1 MPNKSRQRRPGTIP
15 HRTYWSEETV
25 AVIDAYQ
32 RDYHLPS
39 FSAAA
44 EVLVRQ
50 GAQQSLPEILTPII
64 DRSVRKT
71 LNAGIARL
79 IKLQVY
85 TAVEAGIAQR
95 FAAAAVRDVGRLK
108 HDDPE
113 RFTRIREAAIADT
126 RRRLHRD
133 NISAIIA
140 DLYAELISEGQH
152 GTVASADSLAPPP
165 HAPSDG

>member
-1 MPNKSRQRRPGTIP
+1 MTKRRMGTCP
-15 HRTYWSEETV
+15 HRTCWTVETV
-25 AVIDAYQ
+25 QQIEAYQ
-32 RDYHLPS
+32 RTQHIPS

-44 EVLVRQ
+44 ETLVRI
-50 GAQQSLPEILTPII
+50 GLAQAPAAVLAPIVTSAVRQAVHREL
-64 DRSVRKT
+64 DR
-71 LNAGIARL
+71 LM
-79 IKLQVY
+79 KLQVY
-85 TAVEAGIAQR
+85 TAIEAGIAQR

-140 DLYAELISEGQH
+140 DLYADVTQH
-152 GTVASADSLAPPP
+152 YATDTAARLPNAP
-165 HAPSDG
+165 AETERG

>member
-1 MPNKSRQRRPGTIP
+1 MPSKSRQRRPGTIP

-64 DRSVRKT
+64 DRSIRKT

-113 RFTRIREAAIADT
+113 RFTRIR
-126 RRRLHRD
+126 
-133 NISAIIA
+133 
-140 DLYAELISEGQH
+140 
-152 GTVASADSLAPPP
+152 
-165 HAPSDG
+165 

>member
-1 MPNKSRQRRPGTIP
+1 MQKRPRKRRTGTTP
-15 HRTYWSEETV
+15 HRTYWSAE
-25 AVIDAYQ
+25 AVTLIDTFQAQ
-32 RDYHLPS
+32 HQIAS

-44 EVLVRQ
+44 ETLVRL
-50 GAQQSLPEILTPII
+50 GVQQSPAEVLTPVVASAI
-64 DRSVRKT
+64 KHA
-71 LNAGIARL
+71 LHHEFARL

-85 TAVEAGIAQR
+85 TAIEAGMAQR

-108 HDDPE
+108 HDDPD

-140 DLYAELISEGQH
+140 DVYAELTDDGH
-152 GTVASADSLAPPP
+152 APPVESTT
-165 HAPSDG
+165 PSAANDVRGGR

>member
-1 MPNKSRQRRPGTIP
+1 MVSKPRQRRPGTIP
-15 HRTYWSEETV
+15 HRTYWSTEAV

-32 RDYHLPS
+32 RDYQLPS

-50 GAQQSLPEILTPII
+50 GAQQALPEILTPII
-64 DRSVRKT
+64 DRSIRKT
-71 LNAGIARL
+71 LNAGITRL

-108 HDDPE
+108 QDDPE

-140 DLYAELISEGQH
+140 DLYAELTSEGALPH
-152 GTVASADSLAPPP
+152 VGDDRTKAS
-165 HAPSDG
+165 

>member
-1 MPNKSRQRRPGTIP
+1 MTRRRIGTIP
-15 HRTYWSEETV
+15 HRTMWTPETI
-25 AVIDAYQ
+25 ALIEDYQ
-32 RDYHLPS
+32 RQHHIPS

-44 EVLVRQ
+44 ETLVRL
-50 GAQQSLPEILTPII
+50 GAHQSPAAVLTPVVTSAI
-64 DRSVRKT
+64 RQAVQRE
-71 LNAGIARL
+71 LARL

-85 TAVEAGIAQR
+85 TAIEAGIAQR

-108 HDDPE
+108 QDDPE

-140 DLYAELISEGQH
+140 DLYAELISDGQH